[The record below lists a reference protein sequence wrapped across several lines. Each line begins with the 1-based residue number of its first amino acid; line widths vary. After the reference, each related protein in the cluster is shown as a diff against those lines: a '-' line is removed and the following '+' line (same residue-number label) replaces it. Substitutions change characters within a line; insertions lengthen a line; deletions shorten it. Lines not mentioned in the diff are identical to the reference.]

1 MKLSPSHS
9 YLIVG
14 GLGGIGRSI
23 TRWMVE
29 RGARNLVLLSRNAN
43 SVEIETSLW
52 LQSLKQRGVRILVE
66 TCDVASEDQLA
77 ASLEKLKAE
86 LPSIKGVIQAA
97 MVLRVTRSLQSL
109 VEGSLTK
116 TLQDTLFENM
126 THSDY
131 EAAVRPKVQGSW
143 NLHKLLPVNLDFF
156 VMLSSISG
164 FGGNATQANYAA
176 GGSFQDALARHRA
189 AASQAAVS
197 LDLGMIKG
205 VGVLAGP
212 EGKNTVNR
220 LERIGLRALDED
232 EVLGLIKTA
241 VSPDRRG
248 VASSHIVTGIPPAWV
263 RPENDSSQA
272 VQSTAA
278 FWIRDRR
285 FSPLETTSHEQSH
298 QRLDATAS
306 LTDMLSDANVDNKDA
321 TAALSMS
328 LISKLASMFVVA
340 ETDIDVASPLARLGV
355 DSLIAVELRNWVSAA
370 VQADC
375 SVFDIMQAS
384 SIAALAEKLV
394 ENSSLRPKIPSNEEQ
409 TSAAVKLVNGVN
421 GVTVLNGVNG
431 HL

>member
-1 MKLSPSHS
+1 M
-9 YLIVG
+9 G

-23 TRWMVE
+23 TTWMVE
-29 RGARNLVLLSRNAN
+29 RGARYLVLLSRNAN
-43 SVEIETSLW
+43 SVDVETSLW
-52 LQSLKQRGVRILVE
+52 LQSLQQRGVQIHME
-66 TCDVASEDQLA
+66 TCDVANENQLA
-77 ASLEKLKAE
+77 ASLEKLKAK

-97 MVLRVTRSLQSL
+97 MVLRVSSIVPEHYRRKP
-109 VEGSLTK
+109 TK
-116 TLQDTLFENM
+116 ILQDTLFENM
-126 THSDY
+126 TLSDY

-156 VMLSSISG
+156 IMLSSISG

-176 GGSFQDALARHRA
+176 GGTFQDALARHRA

-212 EGKNTVNR
+212 EGKNTVTR
-220 LERIGLRALDED
+220 FERIGLRALDED
-232 EVLGLIKTA
+232 EVLKLMNTA
-241 VSPDRRG
+241 MRPDRHG
-248 VASSHIVTGIPPAWV
+248 IANSQIVTGIPPTWV
-263 RPENDSSQA
+263 RLENDSNQA

-278 FWIRDRR
+278 FWIRDPR
-285 FSPLETTSHEQSH
+285 FSSLEIASHDHSH
-298 QRLDATAS
+298 QRSDTSAS
-306 LTDMLSDANVDNKDA
+306 LADMLGDDNISNKDA
-321 TAALSMS
+321 AEALSTS

-340 ETDIDVASPLARLGV
+340 ETDIDIASPLARLGV

-384 SIAALAEKLV
+384 SIATLAEKLV
-394 ENSSLRPKIPSNEEQ
+394 EKSSLRPKTLYEEEPS
-409 TSAAVKLVNGVN
+409 SAAAKLTNGVN
-421 GVTVLNGVNG
+421 GVTESNGVNG